1 MLEYQSEGG
10 SGGGD
15 RTPILKFSAM
25 GGDFIAVDRVQ
36 ENGKW
41 TNQEFELT
49 LPVKVAMDIEALE
62 LGWIGYKPAP
72 DFRLVRIGETPP
84 EKPVDLDTNGN
95 PLFKWGFRVRLCNK
109 EMGLRELSSTSKNVY
124 EAMKSIYKQYEA
136 GAASNPGLVP
146 IVEIVGTE
154 RKVQQ
159 LSDGQTQTWRV
170 PQWSVVG
177 WTKRP
182 ILLGGEG
189 APQEPAP
196 EMAAPLVAA
205 TPPVAAESGEDFF

>member
-15 RTPILKFSAM
+15 RTPILKFSAKD
-25 GGDFIAVDRVQ
+25 GSFIAIERVQ

-41 TNQEFELT
+41 VNHDHELT
-49 LPVKVAMDIEALE
+49 LPVKVAIDIEALE
-62 LGWIGYKPAP
+62 LGYIGYKPAP
-72 DFRLVRIGETPP
+72 DFRMVRIGDMPP
-84 EKPVDLDTNGN
+84 EKPTDLDTNGN
-95 PLFKWGFRVRLCNK
+95 PLFKWGFRIRLCNK
-109 EMGLRELSSTSKNVY
+109 EIGLRELSSTSKNVY
-124 EAMKSIYKQYEA
+124 AAMQIIYKQYEA

-146 IVEIVGTE
+146 IVEIAGTE

-159 LSDGQTQTWRV
+159 LNDGQTQTWRV
-170 PQWSVVG
+170 PQWSVIG

-182 ILLGGEG
+182 VALGGEG

-205 TPPVAAESGEDFF
+205 TPPVEAESGEDIF

>member
-25 GGDFIAVDRVQ
+25 GGDFIVVDRVQ

-41 TNQEFELT
+41 TNNEKELI
-49 LPVKVAMDIEALE
+49 LPVKVAMDMEALE
-62 LGWIGYKPAP
+62 LGYIGYKPAP
-72 DFRLVRIGETPP
+72 DFRMVRVGETPP
-84 EKPVDLDTNGN
+84 EKPADLDANGN

-109 EMGLRELSSTSKNVY
+109 EIGLRELSSTSKNVY
-124 EAMKSIYKQYEA
+124 AAMQTIYKEYMA
-136 GAASNPGLVP
+136 GSASNPGLVP
-146 IVEIVGTE
+146 VVEIAGTE
-154 RKVQQ
+154 RKVQK
-159 LSDGQTQTWRV
+159 LNDGQSQTWRV

-182 ILLGGEG
+182 VALGGEG
-189 APQEPAP
+189 APEEPAP
-196 EMAAPLVAA
+196 AMVAPPLAA
-205 TPPVAAESGEDFF
+205 TPPAAPEAGGDIF

>member
-15 RTPILKFSAM
+15 RTPILKFSAKD
-25 GGDFIAVDRVQ
+25 GSFIAVERVQ

-41 TNQEFELT
+41 RNDEKELI

-62 LGWIGYKPAP
+62 LGYIGYKPAP
-72 DFRLVRIGETPP
+72 DFRMVRIGDMPP
-84 EKPVDLDTNGN
+84 EKPTDLDTNGN
-95 PLFKWGFRVRLCNK
+95 PLFKWGFRIRLCNK
-109 EMGLRELSSTSKNVY
+109 EIGLRELSSTSKNVY
-124 EAMKSIYKQYEA
+124 AAMQIIYKQYEA
-136 GAASNPGLVP
+136 GSASNPGLVP
-146 IVEIVGTE
+146 IVEIAGTE

-159 LSDGQTQTWRV
+159 LNDGQTQTWRV

-182 ILLGGEG
+182 VALGGEG

-205 TPPVAAESGEDFF
+205 TPPVEAESGEDIF